1 MFCSSNHSL
10 FIVLGAKRGAAGDF
24 RGGVSQGSVRRED
37 YGKLTV
43 NKNRG
48 ASLEYYRI
56 LGGGGMR
63 HTQRRKH
70 NFVTFDNSHHFGQPM
85 KCNTIRRDQLL
96 LPLKEPPARNEK
108 AEQPW

>member
-24 RGGVSQGSVRRED
+24 RGGGVSQGSVRRED

-56 LGGGGMR
+56 LGGGGECD
-63 HTQRRKH
+63 TRK
-70 NFVTFDNSHHFGQPM
+70 GE
-85 KCNTIRRDQLL
+85 NTILL
-96 LPLKEPPARNEK
+96 LSTTAITS
-108 AEQPW
+108 ASQ

>member
-1 MFCSSNHSL
+1 MTRIEVSL
-10 FIVLGAKRGAAGDF
+10 THVLFFKPLVIYRL
-24 RGGVSQGSVRRED
+24 GGEGGD

-48 ASLEYYRI
+48 GITRI
-56 LGGGGMR
+56 LQSLGGGGMR

-70 NFVTFDNSHHFGQPM
+70 SFVTSDNSHHFGQPM
-85 KCNTIRRDQLL
+85 KCNTIPRDQLL
-96 LPLKEPPARNEK
+96 LPLNEPPARNEK